1 MQTYHEVY
9 RFDRQHKL
17 INPATHSTPP
27 RGQSCPDPTT
37 EQCDRMIAKLRPL
50 LPSNTTLS
58 EDLLREKLRIIA
70 DYIRRHRLK
79 QIPISEAENNTSD
92 ELDNIPKELL
102 ILFDRYLG
110 LAITKAIQ
118 TRLNAPR
125 MKAKKTES
133 FIKILKLQYQKG
145 LVQAKIAEQLNL
157 PGQYTVAKILDLKAL
172 ITGIIGHMSEQLKKD
187 TPSLAS
193 YFNDADR
200 LLALQDQLESYLRFI
215 FAQEAKVRYTPVH
228 QRRDRSQL
236 AEVICQFLTQHYPD

>member
-1 MQTYHEVY
+1 
-9 RFDRQHKL
+9 
-17 INPATHSTPP
+17 
-27 RGQSCPDPTT
+27 
-37 EQCDRMIAKLRPL
+37 
-50 LPSNTTLS
+50 
-58 EDLLREKLRIIA
+58 
-70 DYIRRHRLK
+70 
-79 QIPISEAENNTSD
+79 
-92 ELDNIPKELL
+92 
-102 ILFDRYLG
+102 
-110 LAITKAIQ
+110 
-118 TRLNAPR
+118 